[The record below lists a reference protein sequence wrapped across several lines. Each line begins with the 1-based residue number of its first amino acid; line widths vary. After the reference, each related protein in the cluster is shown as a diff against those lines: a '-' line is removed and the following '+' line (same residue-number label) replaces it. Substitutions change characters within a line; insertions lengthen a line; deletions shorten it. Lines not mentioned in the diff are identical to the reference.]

1 MDNKRVLVEIGSNR
15 RPVVFKPESGRELVE
30 LKQAVVESFRDVLST
45 TDIKDLLLQ
54 IKSEEWGG
62 EFVDV
67 LDTDAIPDKSIIKAR
82 VTTVEVAIHD
92 SHGTRVYFSFPP
104 KQRTSS
110 DQPPTTAIKASAA
123 VTSTSAESS
132 GLTQVRL
139 TFSQEQQVGLR
150 RPLNNVCKSKL
161 ELTFC

>member
-67 LDTDAIPDKSIIKAR
+67 LDCHSR
-82 VTTVEVAIHD
+82 
-92 SHGTRVYFSFPP
+92 
-104 KQRTSS
+104 
-110 DQPPTTAIKASAA
+110 
-123 VTSTSAESS
+123 
-132 GLTQVRL
+132 
-139 TFSQEQQVGLR
+139 QEYHQ
-150 RPLNNVCKSKL
+150 S
-161 ELTFC
+161 